1 MQATSSQSNKRGVS
15 LATLA
20 FVAMLMI
27 GQTAPMEYI
36 RDTTMNHET
45 ISYDTVGLDVAE
57 NTDATVVMDLMS
69 TVSNADDCK
78 MYVSGVDDMDNLLF
92 TTPLSGTSSFDAT
105 MAATALD
112 YENPLDADAD
122 NSFEFDVK
130 AVCPGNVA
138 STQTYYVNVTNTVF
152 GFYGA
157 ATASIAEDVASS
169 ASVWS
174 PTMMNDTTQNCAIT
188 AGDDAG
194 NFDIDVSTCA
204 ITVSES
210 ASFDHETSPSITL
223 TVAASTAGDLESDT
237 QDVTV
242 SVTDVNEAPTGDLV
256 ITGTLTEG
264 ETLTADSSAVSDE
277 DGMNMTDETYQ
288 WYSGGVAIADAT
300 SSTYTLVNSDT
311 GNLIQVSMTY
321 NDTDGRATTLVSAD
335 TTAIVGVD
343 DNDPTSIEVPNQ
355 VVLEDASTTID
366 VSSYFSDDDPDAVL
380 AYSISGAGFATIDA
394 ATGVITAAPL
404 QADVGENTVTVTAT
418 DDDPSDTTTSQTF
431 YLNVTNVND
440 AFTLGSLTLAVKG
453 DVHDGSTLTAGYM
466 PATITYCDIV
476 NVGASEACT
485 FTVVAGSEP
494 TVVFGDTTSW
504 TSEFSMTVDD
514 GTTSTTYL
522 HGDPSFTLQA
532 GTYTI
537 TLIDDAGMWTPDG
550 GGFVT
555 VSYTPSGMSDLDES
569 LLSDEDGMGTVSYQ
583 WAVNDVDIDGATSA
597 SYTPEANNLSLIGN
611 TYTVTVSHTDGF
623 NNDESITTA
632 ASAALTL
639 NPAGDLDGDT
649 VTNDVDPDVDG
660 DGVANAVDAD
670 NDGFPDAGTDAFNLD
685 QHAWSDNDND
695 GMADELDSSL
705 TTVTT
710 PIVTLCDIVNTGTS
724 NSCSFTVPSGVTTQD
739 VSYGDSTI
747 YTSEFSMTVDD
758 GTTSTSYGYGDGGF
772 TLSEGTYTIT
782 ISDSFGDGGGFV
794 TVTYEDTPIVVPAS
808 VTPYGTVLDTDDD
821 NDGTPDTDD
830 AFPFDNTEDTDADG
844 DGIGANSD
852 QVENDACYSVDTDGD
867 GFPDAGTGI
876 ADCTPTLVEDND
888 DDADGISNA
897 DDCNVSNATQM
908 YDTDGDGI
916 CNSVDTDDDNDGVAD
931 WYDDYPLDGDA
942 QYNAD
947 GDAFNN
953 TADADDDNDG
963 VTDDLDAD
971 DDGDGYNDTIDW
983 APGDPDEW
991 IDSDGDGLGD
1001 NYDTDDDDDGVLD
1014 GADGCP
1020 TDAGASLDSDGDG
1033 LCDATLD
1040 DDDDNDG
1047 VLDVNDAFSLDP
1059 DASVD
1064 SDGDGKADSL
1074 NPNLPTVD
1082 AYELS
1087 QANVCGMT
1095 SSYVVGGGSCT
1106 MTVPTG
1112 GYVDL
1117 LVMFPYS
1124 SSWSTVTLVDP
1135 DGSSSTIATYLGSGA
1150 DISMTLDADGDWVIS
1165 WTPDGFYS
1173 VIYVM
1178 ADSYIISGS
1187 QPAQS
1192 TPYGTL
1198 LDNDDDDDGTN
1209 DDLDAFP
1216 LDACADT
1223 DTDGDGDPDALLTCT
1238 TTTTLVADTDD
1249 DNDGVPDVGTDN
1261 NGDGDFDD
1269 AGVDNNGDGDFDDPG
1284 VDNNGD
1290 NDFDDA
1296 GVDNNGDGD
1305 FDDPG
1310 VDNNGDND
1318 FDDPGVDVNGNGDYT
1333 DEGDTLPDIAPDVAP
1348 DIAPDIAPDVV
1359 GDDFPLD
1366 ATETVDTD
1374 GDGTGDNADT
1384 DDDGDTVL
1392 DVDEAAGC
1400 ALVADCDSD
1409 GTGDELD
1416 TFPLDASENSDN
1428 DGDGLGDNS
1437 DIDDDN
1443 DGVSDAYDW
1452 APFNASEWRDFDGDG
1467 LGDNYDTDDDDDGV
1481 ADIEDA
1487 FPYDSS
1493 ESADTDS
1500 DGVGD
1505 NMDSDDDNDG
1515 VDDYDSTGAQL
1526 DNCRMTVNTDQAN
1539 NDGDTSGD
1547 LCDDDDD
1554 NDGTDDG
1561 LDAFPMNDAADTD
1574 TDGDGMPD
1582 DFLVLNTTSTEACTV
1597 TNTAGTASADC
1608 AGTVSTTGESLVYTL
1623 VTANTWASDLT
1634 VTATMPNGDI
1644 VTLADRDLSVAT
1656 NYTWTFTSVGTYTL
1670 TLSDFY
1676 SDGGD
1681 DSTHYTTSAAL
1692 SETLTGNL
1700 TTPEDSSGGLM
1711 LDTDDDDDGYS
1722 DIDEVSACGGEQAYA
1737 GYESSSDPLDSDSTP
1752 ADMDSDLIC
1761 DGLDTD
1767 RDGDGDFNYDVDGDG
1782 TVNYL
1787 HGDVEDVFPDDPNE
1801 MDDNDNDGTGDNA
1814 DTDDDDDMWTDVLE
1828 NTCSGSEANG
1838 NSNQYDAS
1846 STPDD
1851 YDADMDC
1858 DTFDVDDDNDGVND
1872 GPDPHPLNE
1881 CYWSDNDQDGIAD
1894 YNNEGG
1900 CVAHMTSFES
1910 GNLGGIYTDPDYNT
1924 THDLVNQAGMA
1935 EVNYDTGTVYSSA
1948 AGCPEGGLGSYV
1960 TGAGSCTVTVPAGGY
1975 AAVQAYWPYGFPY
1988 VDLNSTSPAGVVTDI
2003 TFSAAS
2009 GLTLTE
2015 EGTWTFQWTD
2025 DPGYPTIAILAS
2037 EYTPLSGADAAAQG
2051 LTPYEI
2057 GYQASW
2063 APSANTGTGLSDGD
2077 YVGVTDYDTKVDA
2090 YLDGRQGYTMSD
2102 PDGAY
2107 TLTFDP
2113 IDPTGLTAV
2122 VSYFLEETGYEA
2134 DDSVDISYVGATS
2147 TVSLLSAS
2155 GDDMELIDGAWTTVT
2170 ADISAAG
2177 IGSLVVTFD
2186 SNSASESLYLDNV
2199 YFTTSYVVLD
2209 SDDDND
2215 ARLDGY
2221 DYCPLDPTEQDDNDE
2236 DGICDDQDLD
2246 DDNDGVFDFN
2256 DEFPYDGTETVDDDG
2271 DGIGDNADMDD
2282 DNDGVD
2288 DTEDAFPNDPT
2299 ETDDFDGDGVGDNA
2313 DTDDDG
2319 DGVSDVD
2326 DLWPLNNTL
2335 STDTDGDGI
2344 ADFFLTPLPYDLM
2357 DFETGALPTQGVWTS
2372 YSCSIGGGSAPVH
2385 PSVACTNST
2394 TYGPWTVT
2402 NDDPINGVYSLDSGE
2417 NPGSYGVTAISVEFQ
2432 TLGGTASWNWATSS
2446 FFRDFT
2452 SVFYDGL
2459 EVWADG
2465 VKIPASSLGSA
2476 CANDVWC
2483 GEDSGSMSWDFS
2495 SGVHE
2500 LTFLFRSGT
2509 SGQGGSNQAWID
2521 NLQLPLDG
2529 QENQLD
2535 TDDDNDGLLDDVDLM
2550 QLDPCVGLDNDGDG
2564 EYDDI
2569 VGVNGAGVT
2578 LDGSACD
2585 ASAYLIDNNDD
2596 NDAWTDADEIS
2607 CGTDPMNASEFPSD
2621 NDGDLVCDPVDP
2633 DDDNDGVD
2641 DVTDAFPVDPYES
2654 SDLDGDGIGDNAD
2667 PDDDGDGYLDG
2678 ADAFPTDGT
2687 EWVDYDG
2694 DGIGDN
2700 ADTDDDGDGVED
2712 SLDAFPLDETETVDS
2727 DGDGFGDNID
2737 PDDDDDGVLDDNDS
2751 FPNDSTEAVDSDGDG
2766 VGDVQDDDD
2775 DGDGVADADDAF
2787 PLDPTESE
2795 DFDGDGIGDN
2805 SDQDID
2811 NDGYS
2816 NSADV
2821 FDFDASEWGDA
2832 DGDGIGDNTDS
2843 DNDNDGVADELD
2855 AFPFDPSETNDL
2867 DGDGVGDNADAD
2879 DDGDSY
2885 NDDVDA
2891 FPVDENEWLDTD
2903 GDGTGDNE
2911 DSDDDGDGFSD
2922 ANEDDCGT
2930 DTLDS
2935 GDVPPDYDGDG
2946 VCDALD
2952 TDVDIVIDDDTPT
2965 EEELGFGAA
2974 VPGFPTAL
2982 AALALLGAAM
2992 VAGRRSED

>member
-1 MQATSSQSNKRGVS
+1 M
-15 LATLA
+15 
-20 FVAMLMI
+20 
-27 GQTAPMEYI
+27 
-36 RDTTMNHET
+36 
-45 ISYDTVGLDVAE
+45 
-57 NTDATVVMDLMS
+57 
-69 TVSNADDCK
+69 
-78 MYVSGVDDMDNLLF
+78 
-92 TTPLSGTSSFDAT
+92 
-105 MAATALD
+105 
-112 YENPLDADAD
+112 
-122 NSFEFDVK
+122 
-130 AVCPGNVA
+130 
-138 STQTYYVNVTNTVF
+138 
-152 GFYGA
+152 
-157 ATASIAEDVASS
+157 
-169 ASVWS
+169 
-174 PTMMNDTTQNCAIT
+174 
-188 AGDDAG
+188 
-194 NFDIDVSTCA
+194 
-204 ITVSES
+204 
-210 ASFDHETSPSITL
+210 
-223 TVAASTAGDLESDT
+223 
-237 QDVTV
+237 
-242 SVTDVNEAPTGDLV
+242 
-256 ITGTLTEG
+256 
-264 ETLTADSSAVSDE
+264 
-277 DGMNMTDETYQ
+277 
-288 WYSGGVAIADAT
+288 
-300 SSTYTLVNSDT
+300 
-311 GNLIQVSMTY
+311 
-321 NDTDGRATTLVSAD
+321 
-335 TTAIVGVD
+335 
-343 DNDPTSIEVPNQ
+343 
-355 VVLEDASTTID
+355 
-366 VSSYFSDDDPDAVL
+366 
-380 AYSISGAGFATIDA
+380 
-394 ATGVITAAPL
+394 
-404 QADVGENTVTVTAT
+404 
-418 DDDPSDTTTSQTF
+418 
-431 YLNVTNVND
+431 
-440 AFTLGSLTLAVKG
+440 
-453 DVHDGSTLTAGYM
+453 
-466 PATITYCDIV
+466 
-476 NVGASEACT
+476 
-485 FTVVAGSEP
+485 
-494 TVVFGDTTSW
+494 
-504 TSEFSMTVDD
+504 
-514 GTTSTTYL
+514 
-522 HGDPSFTLQA
+522 
-532 GTYTI
+532 
-537 TLIDDAGMWTPDG
+537 
-550 GGFVT
+550 
-555 VSYTPSGMSDLDES
+555 
-569 LLSDEDGMGTVSYQ
+569 
-583 WAVNDVDIDGATSA
+583 
-597 SYTPEANNLSLIGN
+597 
-611 TYTVTVSHTDGF
+611 
-623 NNDESITTA
+623 
-632 ASAALTL
+632 
-639 NPAGDLDGDT
+639 
-649 VTNDVDPDVDG
+649 
-660 DGVANAVDAD
+660 
-670 NDGFPDAGTDAFNLD
+670 
-685 QHAWSDNDND
+685 
-695 GMADELDSSL
+695 
-705 TTVTT
+705 
-710 PIVTLCDIVNTGTS
+710 
-724 NSCSFTVPSGVTTQD
+724 
-739 VSYGDSTI
+739 
-747 YTSEFSMTVDD
+747 
-758 GTTSTSYGYGDGGF
+758 
-772 TLSEGTYTIT
+772 
-782 ISDSFGDGGGFV
+782 
-794 TVTYEDTPIVVPAS
+794 
-808 VTPYGTVLDTDDD
+808 
-821 NDGTPDTDD
+821 
-830 AFPFDNTEDTDADG
+830 
-844 DGIGANSD
+844 
-852 QVENDACYSVDTDGD
+852 
-867 GFPDAGTGI
+867 
-876 ADCTPTLVEDND
+876 
-888 DDADGISNA
+888 
-897 DDCNVSNATQM
+897 
-908 YDTDGDGI
+908 
-916 CNSVDTDDDNDGVAD
+916 
-931 WYDDYPLDGDA
+931 
-942 QYNAD
+942 
-947 GDAFNN
+947 
-953 TADADDDNDG
+953 
-963 VTDDLDAD
+963 
-971 DDGDGYNDTIDW
+971 
-983 APGDPDEW
+983 
-991 IDSDGDGLGD
+991 
-1001 NYDTDDDDDGVLD
+1001 
-1014 GADGCP
+1014 
-1020 TDAGASLDSDGDG
+1020 
-1033 LCDATLD
+1033 
-1040 DDDDNDG
+1040 
-1047 VLDVNDAFSLDP
+1047 
-1059 DASVD
+1059 
-1064 SDGDGKADSL
+1064 
-1074 NPNLPTVD
+1074 
-1082 AYELS
+1082 
-1087 QANVCGMT
+1087 
-1095 SSYVVGGGSCT
+1095 
-1106 MTVPTG
+1106 
-1112 GYVDL
+1112 
-1117 LVMFPYS
+1117 
-1124 SSWSTVTLVDP
+1124 
-1135 DGSSSTIATYLGSGA
+1135 
-1150 DISMTLDADGDWVIS
+1150 
-1165 WTPDGFYS
+1165 
-1173 VIYVM
+1173 
-1178 ADSYIISGS
+1178 
-1187 QPAQS
+1187 
-1192 TPYGTL
+1192 
-1198 LDNDDDDDGTN
+1198 
-1209 DDLDAFP
+1209 
-1216 LDACADT
+1216 
-1223 DTDGDGDPDALLTCT
+1223 
-1238 TTTTLVADTDD
+1238 
-1249 DNDGVPDVGTDN
+1249 
-1261 NGDGDFDD
+1261 
-1269 AGVDNNGDGDFDDPG
+1269 
-1284 VDNNGD
+1284 
-1290 NDFDDA
+1290 
-1296 GVDNNGDGD
+1296 
-1305 FDDPG
+1305 
-1310 VDNNGDND
+1310 
-1318 FDDPGVDVNGNGDYT
+1318 
-1333 DEGDTLPDIAPDVAP
+1333 
-1348 DIAPDIAPDVV
+1348 
-1359 GDDFPLD
+1359 D

-1400 ALVADCDSD
+1400 GLVTDCDSD
-1409 GTGDELD
+1409 GTGDALD
-1416 TFPLDASENSDN
+1416 AFPLDATEDSDN
-1428 DGDGLGDNS
+1428 DGDGLGDNA

-1452 APFNASEWRDFDGDG
+1452 APFNASEWRDFDGDNN
-1467 LGDNYDTDDDDDGV
+1467 GDANDTDDDNDGV
-1481 ADIEDA
+1481 ADTEDA
-1487 FPYDSS
+1487 FPYDST
-1493 ESADTDS
+1493 ESSDTDS

-1526 DNCRMTVNTDQAN
+1526 DNCRTTVNSNQAN

-1554 NDGTDDG
+1554 NDGTDDS
-1561 LDAFPMNDAADTD
+1561 LDAYPMNDAADTD
-1574 TDGDGMPD
+1574 TDGDGLPD
-1582 DFLVLNTTSTEACTV
+1582 DFLTTATTSAQTCAV
-1597 TNTAGTASADC
+1597 TNTADTATQYC
-1608 AGTVSTTGESLVYTL
+1608 EGTVTATGEALTFEL
-1623 VTANTWASDLT
+1623 VTAHTWASDLSI
-1634 VTATMPNGDI
+1634 TASMPNGDI
-1644 VTLADRDLSVAT
+1644 VTLADRDLSVDT
-1656 NYTWTFTSVGTYTL
+1656 TYTWVFTAVGTYNL
-1670 TLSDFY
+1670 TMTDFY

-1681 DSTHYTTSAAL
+1681 YTPPAPSALSTAL
-1692 SETLTGNL
+1692 SETLTGTL
-1700 TTPEDSSGGLM
+1700 ATPETTSGGLT
-1711 LDTDDDDDGYS
+1711 LDMDDDDDGYS
-1722 DIDEVSACGGEQAYA
+1722 DTDETTACDGEQAYA
-1737 GYESSSDPLDSDSTP
+1737 GYGSTSDPLDDASTP
-1752 ADMDSDLIC
+1752 ADMDGDLIC
-1761 DGLDTD
+1761 DGIDDD
-1767 RDGDGDFNYDVDGDG
+1767 RDGDGDLNYDVNGDG
-1782 TVNYL
+1782 IVNYE
-1787 HGDVEDVFPDDPNE
+1787 HGDTEDVFPDDPNE

-1814 DTDDDDDMWTDVLE
+1814 DTDDDNDMWTDVLE
-1828 NTCSGSEANG
+1828 NTCSGSESDG

-2122 VSYFLEETGYEA
+2122 VSYFLEETGYETA
-2134 DDSVDISYVGATS
+2134 DSVDISYVGATS

-2256 DEFPYDGTETVDDDG
+2256 DEFPYDGSETVDDDG
-2271 DGIGDNADMDD
+2271 DGIGDNADTDD

-2394 TYGPWTVT
+2394 AYGPWTVT

-2550 QLDPCVGLDNDGDG
+2550 QFDPCVGLDNDGDG

-2607 CGTDPMNASEFPSD
+2607 CGTDPMNASDFPSD